1 MIPKPISGSEEEIM
15 GVVFRVGR
23 SRKDTV
29 RINYFTFSQFRKS
42 LAEAIGFTEWI
53 SWHDKALK
61 NMLFE
66 KEEVP
71 EPPICSYGNFA
82 LGFNAFCNSSDAE
95 GRIETEDLTS
105 LAYLFRTVKCIK
117 PFTGDER
124 DLTKYQEN
132 YLNELRYNLLKLTER
147 AIDKDRC
154 IIWD

>member
-1 MIPKPISGSEEEIM
+1 
-15 GVVFRVGR
+15 
-23 SRKDTV
+23 
-29 RINYFTFSQFRKS
+29 
-42 LAEAIGFTEWI
+42 
-53 SWHDKALK
+53 
-61 NMLFE
+61 MLFE